1 MDINPFLRQGDDAPD
16 LAPPYGDLF
25 AMLGDLWEQAEMARR
40 QFAGNAASLQ
50 ILDALQAQ
58 LAGHAAIVEVVGSV
72 RRQG

>member
-1 MDINPFLRQGDDAPD
+1 
-16 LAPPYGDLF
+16 
-25 AMLGDLWEQAEMARR
+25 MARR